1 MGRRCNALSD
11 RNNLL
16 RAWCLFKLKQVEG
29 AGWKQVSGGLATYD
43 EPQAIVL
50 IALED
55 LSPENGFFME
65 LRKGEWV
72 CKDGEQAVAL
82 PSTGGGKGIFL
93 ALHM

>member
-1 MGRRCNALSD
+1 M
-11 RNNLL
+11 
-16 RAWCLFKLKQVEG
+16 EG

-55 LSPENGFFME
+55 LGPENGFFME
-65 LRKGEWV
+65 LKKGEWV
-72 CKDGEQAVAL
+72 CKDGEQLVSL
-82 PSTGGGKGIFL
+82 PSTGGGKGVFL